1 MATSPATQEKVLSD
15 DQVAFYQRHGYLILK
30 NVLSASEL
38 QELQAAS
45 GRLRDERAR
54 LAGDDRLAVIQ
65 NVALFDDA
73 FMMAAKHPVM
83 LGAVTQLIGEN
94 LRLQHC
100 KLNWKPPAK
109 GKGEVGWHQ
118 DFPFFPHT
126 NYDLL
131 ACMFLLDDAVPENG
145 CMRMIPGSHLRGPVD
160 HYDDDSGKF
169 TGRCTEPR
177 EYEDDVARGNIVDL
191 IVPAGSMTI
200 HHCCMLHAS
209 YPNHSD
215 TPRRGLV
222 YQIAAGDSIQLGGN
236 LHKVWPIWLQG
247 ENPLQARIGNHTV
260 YRLSQQI
267 TNVGSARTR
276 SAGLTCS
283 QRPAA
288 WELEPSADW
297 QKVTQD

>member
-131 ACMFLLDDAVPENG
+131 ACMFLLDDAVCAWTTTNG
-145 CMRMIPGSHLRGPVD
+145 CMRMIPGSHLRGPRLRHAAAGALVYQIAAGHCTKCGRSGFRAKTHCRPDRQPHGDRLSAD
-160 HYDDDSGKF
+160 HKRSPVALHR
-169 TGRCTEPR
+169 TARVSRGRR
-177 EYEDDVARGNIVDL
+177 MARGNIVDL
-191 IVPAGSMTI
+191 RS
-200 HHCCMLHAS
+200 CCTGRPLNDGIGAPLLH
-209 YPNHSD
+209 
-215 TPRRGLV
+215 
-222 YQIAAGDSIQLGGN
+222 
-236 LHKVWPIWLQG
+236 
-247 ENPLQARIGNHTV
+247 
-260 YRLSQQI
+260 
-267 TNVGSARTR
+267 SAW
-276 SAGLTCS
+276 S
-283 QRPAA
+283 PP
-288 WELEPSADW
+288 EDP
-297 QKVTQD
+297 

>member
-1 MATSPATQEKVLSD
+1 MATSPTTQEKILSD
-15 DQVAFYQRHGYLILK
+15 DQVAFYQRHGYLVLE
-30 NVLSASEL
+30 NVLSAAEL
-38 QELQAAS
+38 ERLQAAS
-45 GRLRDERAR
+45 ERLQEERAR
-54 LAGDDRLAVIQ
+54 LAGDDGLAVIQ

-73 FMMAAKHPVM
+73 FMMAAKHPTM

-100 KLNWKPPAK
+100 KLNWKPPTK

-160 HYDDDSGKF
+160 HYDAESGRF
-169 TGRCTEPR
+169 RGRCTEPS
-177 EYEDDVARGNIVDL
+177 EYQDDVARGNVVDL
-191 IVPAGSMTI
+191 VVPAGSMTI

-267 TNVGSARTR
+267 TNVG
-276 SAGLTCS
+276 G
-283 QRPAA
+283 
-288 WELEPSADW
+288 LEPSADW

>member
-1 MATSPATQEKVLSD
+1 ML
-15 DQVAFYQRHGYLILK
+15 
-30 NVLSASEL
+30 
-38 QELQAAS
+38 
-45 GRLRDERAR
+45 
-54 LAGDDRLAVIQ
+54 
-65 NVALFDDA
+65 
-73 FMMAAKHPVM
+73 AAKHPVM
-83 LGAVTQLIGEN
+83 LAAVTQLIGEN

-160 HYDDDSGKF
+160 HYGEDGRF

-177 EYEDDVARGNIVDL
+177 EYEDDVARGNVVDL
-191 IVPAGSMTI
+191 VVPAGSMTI

-267 TNVGSARTR
+267 TNVG
-276 SAGLTCS
+276 G
-283 QRPAA
+283 
-288 WELEPSADW
+288 LEPSADW

>member
-1 MATSPATQEKVLSD
+1 MK
-15 DQVAFYQRHGYLILK
+15 
-30 NVLSASEL
+30 
-38 QELQAAS
+38 AA
-45 GRLRDERAR
+45 R
-54 LAGDDRLAVIQ
+54 
-65 NVALFDDA
+65 
-73 FMMAAKHPVM
+73 HPVM

-109 GKGEVGWHQ
+109 GKGEVHWHQ

-145 CMRMIPGSHLRGPVD
+145 CMRMIPGSHLRGPAD
-160 HYDDDSGKF
+160 HYDADGKF
-169 TGRCTEPR
+169 TGRCTDPR
-177 EYEDDVARGNIVDL
+177 EYADDVARDNIVDL
-191 IVPAGSMTI
+191 VVPAGSMTI

-247 ENPLQARIGNHTV
+247 EDPLQARIGNHTV
-260 YRLSQQI
+260 FRLNQALK
-267 TNVGSARTR
+267 N
-276 SAGLTCS
+276 AGG
-283 QRPAA
+283 
-288 WELEPSADW
+288 LEPSADW
-297 QKVTQD
+297 TKVTQD